1 MVAALVRWQF
11 ALAAGGAFADAPA
24 ERVIGD
30 VSLREGRNVSV
41 LGGPDIP
48 SECSALQLVLNNHD
62 GYYTTGAGA
71 ALGPG
76 SRVRLQWR
84 AVAADAW
91 VTRFVG
97 SLSELSTGNLDIP
110 IMITRWVGTLYRF
123 TSGNIPE
130 RLIINQ
136 TPQSIMTVLC
146 DAAGIP
152 AADRQFDTLATLYNR
167 QLSPGYGGVQEVQAM
182 VNGFIYDTPDGKVRL
197 ELPAT
202 RAAKAVV
209 ARYTDGDPT
218 ATELGVPPP
227 RRLTRPFGIIN
238 HIDGEYH
245 YYTPTG
251 MTPVGDV
258 SFPSMF
264 WSVLPPPGRDTTIT
278 AVLGIIPPPGTTI
291 ETYTFTL
298 MRRQDPAFIPVT
310 VTNPGSTASGTVD
323 VLEEGGVVLPL
334 AYEITFAIAGSTVCM
349 FINLQRLDGGGS
361 TGVYATNVSA
371 ILQEFFEQEIKSFA
385 QSASNVESIDL
396 YGYRPRPL
404 PLVIGIYQAAPL
416 ADDFAPDYADLNA
429 AMQAD
434 LDAYAMPI
442 PVYTVERACDT
453 ADHRADIL
461 ARRLSD
467 KVHLTADG
475 PSMLGADLDAFVEA
489 IQTTIAPTGELRQTL
504 WIEEA

>member
-11 ALAAGGAFADAPA
+11 ALAAGDAFVNAPA

-62 GYYTTGAGA
+62 GYYTTGAGS

-84 AVAADAW
+84 AVATDAW

-97 SLSELSTGNLDIP
+97 SLSELATGNLDIP
-110 IMITRWVGTLYRF
+110 IMITRWIGTLYRF

-152 AADRQFDTLATLYNR
+152 AADRDFDTDTEEYNR

-182 VNGFIYDTPDGKVRL
+182 VNGFIYDAPDGKVRL

-218 ATELGVPPP
+218 SNELGVPPP
-227 RRLTRPFGIIN
+227 RRVTRPFGIIN
-238 HIDGEYH
+238 HVDGQYH
-245 YYTPTG
+245 YGTPTG
-251 MTPVGDV
+251 STE
-258 SFPSMF
+258 
-264 WSVLPPPGRDTTIT
+264 TTM
-278 AVLGIIPPPGTTI
+278 
-291 ETYTFTL
+291 TFT
-298 MRRQDPAFIPVT
+298 FIFQAL
-310 VTNPGSTASGTVD
+310 NPGSTLVDFRLPIATLPAIPTVD
-323 VLEEGGVVLPL
+323 VRGSGWALTFTRLSDSEVIMINHPDTSGDATAMRVRNVGVEIDGVSVFLVFRL
-334 AYEITFAIAGSTVCM
+334 ASAAPGTTSLTGSVDVTQGASFDQQIVAFDRMAC
-349 FINLQRLDGGGS
+349 
-361 TGVYATNVSA
+361 NVS
-371 ILQEFFEQEIKSFA
+371 
-385 QSASNVESIDL
+385 SIDL
-396 YGYRPRPL
+396 YGYRPRQS
-404 PLVIGIYQAAPL
+404 PLVIGRYAATPL
-416 ADDFAPDYADLNA
+416 AADFTPDYAELDA
-429 AMQAD
+429 AMQAE
-434 LDAYAMPI
+434 LDAYATPI
-442 PVYTVERACDT
+442 PVYAVERACDT

-504 WIEEA
+504 WIEEE